1 MSRWVDAAVSRLPSA
16 LTSVGMEK
24 RGLDHSDRT
33 LLLSVADRV
42 EAMGWPRE
50 ADRLRRLAID
60 TDPMQAWNLRAV
72 LAGLEGLGGSLG
84 NDVDF
89 LREQTEAV
97 LAMLGPRTS
106 RNVVP
111 NITEDEFGAI
121 VESISERL
129 DRMGLGQVARHVAD
143 GIDLAAPD
151 SASQNVSLREALDE
165 IRRLHW
171 DRLGPE
177 LRADIERISGCM
189 ESVARPNK

>member
-60 TDPMQAWNLRAV
+60 TDPMQAWNLRGV

-121 VESISERL
+121 VESICQRL

-171 DRLGPE
+171 DRLGSE
-177 LRADIERISGCM
+177 LRADIERVAEVM